1 MVESQ
6 LPKLLV
12 AGSIPV
18 SRSISRRF
26 KAQTFEARG
35 FEARGFEAKP
45 GGSKPGGRSTGF
57 EARRFE
63 ARASSRP
70 EPPAGVV
77 NVATGVVI
85 AYDRRHVRTFV
96 L

>member
-18 SRSISRRF
+18 SRSISHAF
-26 KAQTFEARG
+26 KARTFKTRAFKTRTFKARTFKAPG
-35 FEARGFEAKP
+35 FKARMFMNH
-45 GGSKPGGRSTGF
+45 GRSEHMGS
-57 EARRFE
+57 RVWVRCMWWP
-63 ARASSRP
+63 RAASL
-70 EPPAGVV
+70 
-77 NVATGVVI
+77 
-85 AYDRRHVRTFV
+85 AYDRRDARTAV